1 MKPYLTPLFLGATS
15 VAVASGVE
23 YYPRHLSIRFDEPV
37 VLQSERF
44 SDSCDQF
51 DLTGDAAH
59 RPMCRWVDQNRLDIA
74 FAEGTS
80 VFTRFRLAFKPGQA
94 RYLSGAPME
103 QTEWTF
109 SCPRPTLLARRVPG
123 TPTATFCIHP
133 SDNLTKEAQAFSV
146 STPVRYE
153 FRAYTTD
160 ENGPTATDDA
170 PIPATTEPATLGM
183 IPVSLRAHALEVL
196 DRNKTDWKTVNKDTP
211 VPGFIVV
218 RAPQPQETGT
228 LWRFRMIPAE
238 KSGFREDKQDE
249 IFFNGEKELGT
260 DVGSF
265 ISDQPDEG
273 QQAEAQ
279 QRMRVK
285 ICFSAPVRK
294 SDLPG
299 IFQNLIIRA
308 KGQQADTDGNTK
320 TLTIDGKE
328 TRFTLMMP
336 TSTPTHHPAISRN
349 SDNER
354 VAYAPDDT
362 TDAMLLEVNQM
373 VPTELDIVLP
383 AGIAAS
389 NGLTTACEHLHRLSL
404 HPAAPQL
411 GIGMPRLPLRGDHT
425 FLLPVHNVGSLEM
438 QVFHMN
444 AEQFLKDGS
453 VMSGLTQQSECATHL
468 AQLHYQL
475 ALAEKQDLADKE
487 DTLKQ
492 MRRRIEQTTARL
504 LKRRLSTLPILP
516 GLTAF
521 EPHTISPQSVD
532 DSTLLYSRDICVNL
546 DTLTGG
552 QTKPGFY
559 IVKVRPEV
567 TPAVRRVLESLG
579 LKPDTFDRE
588 QYFPIQV
595 TDLLASAD
603 EGLLFLTRLS
613 NGSPV
618 QEGEVLSATGERL
631 TVRNGICNTGDWDR
645 DCIVCAGE
653 DYTTVTTDSSGRE
666 NGYKLQAE
674 TFADRPLYRPGDTV
688 NLRGVLRR
696 ISSAADCSRADEVK
710 LLKLT
715 VLRPNGE
722 ILLNRDITPDEYGC
736 WAHSFPLPEGDEDI
750 TGNYRVKLEAPGKT
764 LSGDTLFLSC
774 QVFRRDAFTAE
785 LKLQAAPICPDRFTV
800 SVRAMDFNGTPLSNA
815 EAELKV
821 SCSAPMLSREA
832 GENPADTLSFRIK
845 TDAQGSA
852 SASGIITPDF
862 PIHLNGQVFLS
873 VSGSVVNDR
882 KEYLQLPSKHARI
895 HAADFTAEQHR
906 STIRLRTV
914 ATEPGI
920 LPREQAV
927 HVRVSAD
934 IMQTEKL
941 PNGIVITRQQEKCL
955 LEKDITIPANC
966 EEGIPLPLNKLYQEA
981 GTPRRLDIRIS
992 GTDPAGRRLESLRHY
1007 YRWDAQDEGE
1017 SESEAQ
1023 ENTQITIVPETN
1035 TLRAALQT
1043 HRAGEALLVLQSRR
1057 GIRAIPLRV
1066 QGKKETQRIPLME
1079 GENGH
1084 ISCQL
1089 FQPAEGKSKLFTEWV
1104 SDSDSCIVPRPE
1116 TLLNVSLSTPEQDLL
1131 PGSETELRGT
1141 VTLPDGSA
1149 ADAAVTLFAVDKGML
1164 SAAPY
1169 NLPVLSAE
1177 FARMRLPRLYL
1188 RSRNHDWLNNRE
1200 RLIPQLLEP
1209 LYDGRIVGAGRWVR
1223 NYPDQYRAKA
1233 ARSFAAG
1240 GSVEHSAEAGSD
1252 EEMEEGVTV
1261 DLGMGLGS
1269 GLREEESNAVAAAPS
1284 AIIATKGTPMPRLR
1298 TDFSPVAVWQ
1308 AALRTDAEGRFSTG
1322 VKLPDTLTSY
1332 RVFAV
1337 AVSRCG
1343 KRFGQA
1349 ESEFRVNQ
1357 PLMLTPGTPLF
1368 MSLGDCLR
1376 LPLTI
1381 TNNTDKD
1388 DTWQVS
1394 MEGSAAPQSIALKA
1408 GASGTL
1414 FFDFTAATEG
1424 ENTLRWTATAAAG
1437 GDAVEGSFPVRFPA
1451 PVLKEIHHLVLPA
1464 GAESLKLAALPAAAL
1479 ADSSRSSVQLELSA
1493 NPLLHLASA
1502 LDFVLSYP
1510 YGCTEQTASGLLPW
1524 ILHSRLA
1531 PFSPTMATV
1540 STQEAGKVIHDT
1552 LEKLFQRQQK
1562 DGGLGYWSDSGE
1574 SCLWASAHAALV
1586 FSLAEENGLALPA
1599 EKMKKL
1605 RHYLSTRSE
1614 AEWKELSVYS
1624 RYSVGRACG
1633 NEEIITAA
1641 LRDAL
1646 AGTPQ
1651 PRAGW
1656 WQHGA
1661 ETDIRFIAELRENP
1675 AGRHAA
1681 FLNWMRSRGHDYRH
1695 RTTWQSGWMLVALG
1709 EYLRLES
1716 SQAAAATVQLQD
1728 GTQMTL
1734 GNGITRYTPP
1744 GGGKLRELPTVLTT
1758 TQGTAYLNVKFRAL
1772 PEQTDYPGVTEK
1784 GLQVTRVYEKKDADG
1799 KWKPATEFCVG
1810 DVVRV
1815 TLTCARVA
1823 TALEYFVLEDYL
1835 PACMEAINP
1844 NVPSQAAGLEL
1855 QWQPWSRWFDHREY
1869 LADRVRGFCTRWGG
1883 RDLLNMS
1890 YYARVKRAGISTAPP
1905 AEARLMYE
1913 PQIHGLS
1920 PNAIIISK

>member
-1 MKPYLTPLFLGATS
+1 MKQAFPLLLFCCTAALVQAAPFTRLDF
-15 VAVASGVE
+15 E
-23 YYPRHLSIRFDEPV
+23 EPV
-37 VLQSERF
+37 VYESQIGTDT
-44 SDSCDQF
+44 SDKYTLS
-51 DLTGDAAH
+51 GDAAH
-59 RPMCRWVDQNRLDIA
+59 RPECRWTAQDRLA
-74 FAEGTS
+74 LKFAPGTS
-80 VFTRFRLAFKPGQA
+80 VFTEFRLTFNQGQN
-94 RYLSGAPME
+94 RYLSGESME
-103 QTEWTF
+103 QTEF
-109 SCPRPTLLARRVPG
+109 RFFCPRSELTANRRHG
-123 TPTATFCIHP
+123 YPTATFCVYPESPH
-133 SDNLTKEAQAFSV
+133 TREAREFSV
-146 STPVRYE
+146 STPVNYE
-153 FRAYTTD
+153 FR
-160 ENGPTATDDA
+160 E
-170 PIPATTEPATLGM
+170 ITEIKGGKIIYGRTVAAELHPATLGEVNSPEAALALLAESNPDWSKVHPSTP
-183 IPVSLRAHALEVL
+183 IPGMVL
-196 DRNKTDWKTVNKDTP
+196 
-211 VPGFIVV
+211 V
-218 RAPQPQETGT
+218 RAAEPLVGSTQWELRIAPTEESG
-228 LWRFRMIPAE
+228 LLAEERCIRFSPE
-238 KSGFREDKQDE
+238 E
-249 IFFNGEKELGT
+249 ELGT
-260 DVGSF
+260 GVNQFIHRPTQKSGSNDSMQME
-265 ISDQPDEG
+265 IS
-273 QQAEAQ
+273 
-279 QRMRVK
+279 
-285 ICFSAPVRK
+285 FSSPIKVSEREH
-294 SDLPG
+294 
-299 IFQNLIIRA
+299 IFRSVSIRA
-308 KGQQADTDGNTK
+308 NGQEAKTNGDTK

-328 TRFTLMMP
+328 ATFRLLP
-336 TSTPTHHPAISRN
+336 H
-349 SDNER
+349 ER
-354 VAYAPDDT
+354 E
-362 TDAMLLEVNQM
+362 DAGSWEYTNREEGPKEIILYEEHETESSFLLEVNLPAATELEVTIPGGTRAANGISTVCDHRHLLSFNPAVPMLSSPHTDILPLKGNLDLRFNVLNAESLEVKVHRLDAEAYLQWSEELSEISSDDSILRDM
-373 VPTELDIVLP
+373 LNAHFQLAAERIRQKNAPHPEAREELRRMASVLRMGSKEQAREQARIHRILQQLPSFDAKTIHLPTEGENPLILSRE
-383 AGIAAS
+383 I
-389 NGLTTACEHLHRLSL
+389 HL
-404 HPAAPQL
+404 
-411 GIGMPRLPLRGDHT
+411 
-425 FLLPVHNVGSLEM
+425 
-438 QVFHMN
+438 
-444 AEQFLKDGS
+444 
-453 VMSGLTQQSECATHL
+453 
-468 AQLHYQL
+468 
-475 ALAEKQDLADKE
+475 
-487 DTLKQ
+487 
-492 MRRRIEQTTARL
+492 
-504 LKRRLSTLPILP
+504 
-516 GLTAF
+516 
-521 EPHTISPQSVD
+521 
-532 DSTLLYSRDICVNL
+532 NL
-546 DTLTGG
+546 NELTGG
-552 QTKPGFY
+552 NTLPGFY
-559 IVKVRPEV
+559 VLSVKP
-567 TPAVRRVLESLG
+567 TLSPAVRELAQSLNIDLNEPG
-579 LKPDTFDRE
+579 TERFYR
-588 QYFPIQV
+588 FHV
-595 TDLLASAD
+595 TDLMVHQANEQLIV
-603 EGLLFLTRLS
+603 TRLS
-613 NGSPV
+613 DGSLVGNAEMLGADGFRTPLP
-618 QEGEVLSATGERL
+618 EGYATDLPLPNNRSV
-631 TVRNGICNTGDWDR
+631 VR
-645 DCIVCAGE
+645 VGE
-653 DYTTVTTDSSGRE
+653 DFFPLDKEEEDDSDE
-666 NGYKLQAE
+666 KEE
-674 TFADRPLYRPGDTV
+674 TSIRMYILHDRPLYRPGETV
-688 NLRGVLRR
+688 HLRGIIRR
-696 ISSAADCSRADEVK
+696 LTENGECNTDAALARAQ
-710 LLKLT
+710 LT
-715 VLRPNGE
+715 VYRANEE
-722 ILLNRDITPDEYGC
+722 ILLQHEIKADELGTWEY
-736 WAHSFPLPEGDEDI
+736 SFPLPDGEEDV
-750 TGNYRVKLEAPGKT
+750 TGVYRIVVNLPGCKYSAERRIPCEFFRRNAFQTKWQLHVPRIAPGE
-764 LSGDTLFLSC
+764 
-774 QVFRRDAFTAE
+774 FTAE
-785 LKLQAAPICPDRFTV
+785 LHAADL
-800 SVRAMDFNGTPLSNA
+800 NGTPLSRA
-815 EAELKV
+815 EV
-821 SCSAPMLSREA
+821 DVNVCSGGPGISLQPNGTPAKTLRTTLHTDERGTAVLHGYFTGNFPPLANGVAQLS
-832 GENPADTLSFRIK
+832 I
-845 TDAQGSA
+845 
-852 SASGIITPDF
+852 
-862 PIHLNGQVFLS
+862 
-873 VSGSVVNDR
+873 SGSVANDR
-882 KEYLQLPSKHARI
+882 QEYLETEDISAYI
-895 HAADFTAEQHR
+895 YAADFRVDLCDDTLWLQAVSDDDALHEYP
-906 STIRLRTV
+906 LR
-914 ATEPGI
+914 
-920 LPREQAV
+920 REQKLRIRILG
-927 HVRVSAD
+927 HVGETQQLSDCISKV
-934 IMQTEKL
+934 
-941 PNGIVITRQQEKCL
+941 VIREQCL
-955 LEKDITIPANC
+955 DDREWTVPSNC
-966 EEGIPLPLNKLYQEA
+966 ENGMELPLKELCKKA
-981 GTPRRLDIRIS
+981 VDSFPLRILIS
-992 GTDPAGRRLESLRHY
+992 GTDAFGRIYNDEWRYDFIAEDEEDMDEEDESCLSCSLR
-1007 YRWDAQDEGE
+1007 EGAL
-1017 SESEAQ
+1017 EA
-1023 ENTQITIVPETN
+1023 ELNTP
-1035 TLRAALQT
+1035 
-1043 HRAGEALLVLQSRR
+1043 RAGEALLLISSRKGTRLIPLTVKGGEEKFTIPLNAGETGSLICHLLQTTRDSLGCFSRLQSD
-1057 GIRAIPLRV
+1057 
-1066 QGKKETQRIPLME
+1066 MDY
-1079 GENGH
+1079 
-1084 ISCQL
+1084 L
-1089 FQPAEGKSKLFTEWV
+1089 F
-1104 SDSDSCIVPRPE
+1104 VPRPE
-1116 TLLNVSLSTPEQDLL
+1116 MQLNLTLSTPTEDLR
-1131 PGSETELRGT
+1131 PGSETEQCGQ
-1141 VTLPDGSA
+1141 VTLPDGTP
-1149 ADAAVTLFAVDKGML
+1149 ADALVTIVAEDKGIPTHHFHVGEYMPDIADFFGATAISHESFSQRGFRWNDTDAVKFTCGYALLHQLWNGSLIGPGRDIGQDDREEFWKEDDIIEYAPL
-1164 SAAPY
+1164 SRDEESHECDDEEEEEY
-1169 NLPVLSAE
+1169 AE
-1177 FARMRLPRLYL
+1177 VEDSVSDDEEEDKTEDNEAENGKGGLPRL
-1188 RSRNHDWLNNRE
+1188 RR
-1200 RLIPQLLEP
+1200 
-1209 LYDGRIVGAGRWVR
+1209 
-1223 NYPDQYRAKA
+1223 
-1233 ARSFAAG
+1233 
-1240 GSVEHSAEAGSD
+1240 
-1252 EEMEEGVTV
+1252 
-1261 DLGMGLGS
+1261 
-1269 GLREEESNAVAAAPS
+1269 
-1284 AIIATKGTPMPRLR
+1284 
-1298 TDFSPVAVWQ
+1298 DFSPVAVWQ

-1322 VKLPDTLTSY
+1322 MKLPDTLTSY

-1464 GAESLKLAALPAAAL
+1464 GAEALKLAALPAAAL

-1502 LDFVLSYP
+1502 MDFVLSYP

-1531 PFSPTMATV
+1531 PFSPTMVTV

-1661 ETDIRFIAELRENP
+1661 ETDIRFIAKLRENP

-1920 PNAIIISK
+1920 PNAIIISR